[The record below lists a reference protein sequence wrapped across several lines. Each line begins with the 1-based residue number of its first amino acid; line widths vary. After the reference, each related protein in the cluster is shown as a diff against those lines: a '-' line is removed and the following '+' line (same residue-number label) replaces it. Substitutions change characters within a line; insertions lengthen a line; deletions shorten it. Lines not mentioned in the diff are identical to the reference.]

1 MNKLKAQS
9 RNTEVNAL
17 ARRLLGAYRK
27 TALNN
32 DSHLANLIAEL
43 EQVVTLLTAAINRL
57 RVASALDE
65 KDELR
70 DNSVRSLYYFILGI
84 THHPDLKIS
93 ESAKQLFKLL
103 EHYGLSIT
111 GENYASESS
120 FINSLLNDLNKPD
133 AQSAI
138 ADISGASE
146 LIATIQTAQTD
157 FEQTRIAYEEEKAQ
171 QGNFENATNLKMQ
184 LVKLINEQ
192 LLVYLQAMMLV
203 NESTYGEFGRTVA
216 EIIST
221 ANEAVNRRSSKPDP
235 AN

>member
-70 DNSVRSLYYFILGI
+70 DNAIRSLYYFILG
-84 THHPDLKIS
+84 TSHHPEQAIS
-93 ESAKQLFKLL
+93 ESAKQLFSLL

-120 FINSLLNDLNKPD
+120 LINSLLDDLNKPD

-138 ADISGASE
+138 ANISGASE
-146 LIATIQTAQTD
+146 LIGTIQTAQAD

-171 QGNFENATNLKMQ
+171 EGNFENATNLKMQ

-192 LLVYLQAMMLV
+192 LLVYLQAMTLA
-203 NESTYGEFGRTVA
+203 NESSYRKFGLTVD

-221 ANEAVNRRSSKPDP
+221 ANEAVSRRSSKPDP